1 MEVPSGGPDRVVRL
15 EVGPEGHGGNRAPAG
30 IVDQRPA
37 GDGATVHPAYP
48 HKTTAREAFLKAR
61 EEASQAGADDALLL
75 TAQRHGR
82 RVRDLEPVLVGG
94 RPGGGAADGAG
105 GAPGVAR
112 MRIEEL
118 RGPVVEQTLTRAQLE
133 GRALFVAN
141 AVRGVVPVV
150 ELDGR
155 NGAGVA
161 VLRRLGGAV
170 LALTKP
176 KLRLLLAARQGTGSP
191 LHGGCSSIG

>member
-1 MEVPSGGPDRVVRL
+1 MVAECGIWSLFWWEGERVAGPPL
-15 EVGPEGHGGNRAPAG
+15 GMG
-30 IVDQRPA
+30 
-37 GDGATVHPAYP
+37 
-48 HKTTAREAFLKAR
+48 
-61 EEASQAGADDALLL
+61 
-75 TAQRHGR
+75 
-82 RVRDLEPVLVGG
+82 VL
-94 RPGGGAADGAG
+94 R
-105 GAPGVAR
+105 GVAR

-118 RGPVVEQTLTRAQLE
+118 EGKVVEQRLTRQQLE

-155 NGAGVA
+155 NGAGVEA
-161 VLRRLGGAV
+161 LQGLGGAV

-176 KLRLLLAARQGTGSP
+176 KPRLVLAARQGTGSP

>member
-1 MEVPSGGPDRVVRL
+1 MAGPPLGLGVLR
-15 EVGPEGHGGNRAPAG
+15 G
-30 IVDQRPA
+30 I
-37 GDGATVHPAYP
+37 
-48 HKTTAREAFLKAR
+48 
-61 EEASQAGADDALLL
+61 
-75 TAQRHGR
+75 
-82 RVRDLEPVLVGG
+82 
-94 RPGGGAADGAG
+94 
-105 GAPGVAR
+105 AR

-118 RGPVVEQTLTRAQLE
+118 KGKVVEQTLSRAQLE

-150 ELDGR
+150 DLDGSKVPESR
-155 NGAGVA
+155 YLKDLAA
-161 VLRRLGGAV
+161 RV